1 MVSIVKKD
9 FLPMKKQNS
18 IAKLVS
24 TKLVSTN
31 GLQYAGY
38 LAVAKTRAKVLK
50 AFSYVIPIRRPML
63 FVGENACHELCDM
76 LINEGSSNVFIVT
89 DTVLNKLGIPA
100 KVTDY
105 LDEKNISYTI
115 YDGITP
121 DPTFKVVEEG
131 LRISVDAKCDS
142 IIAIGGGSVIDAAK
156 MIAMS
161 QGNNCKPQQLIGILK
176 ARKPSVPLYCIPTT
190 AGTGSEATLG
200 AVVSDDKTHQK
211 ALSIDPRMVPLAA
224 AIDPVI
230 MKGMPAHIT
239 ADTGI
244 DVLTHALEAWMSA
257 NASVETDYY
266 AASATKSVMQY
277 LPIVYKDGG
286 NLKAR
291 EEMGIAAHYGGIA
304 FNKAGL
310 GYVHAIAHQLGAYYS
325 IPHGRANAIVLP
337 YVLDVNRKAS
347 KKRLAELARKTG
359 LVKAGQASS
368 NDSDIADHLI
378 AQVRELIASLS
389 IDPTVKGM
397 QSSDFDSIAKAA
409 AKEVSDTYAV
419 PTYLS
424 ASEIKDILMKIQQVS
439 EDFASTDTKKDK
451 VA

>member
-1 MVSIVKKD
+1 
-9 FLPMKKQNS
+9 MKKQNS

-24 TKLVSTN
+24 TD
-31 GLQYAGY
+31 GLQHVGY
-38 LAVAKTRAKVLK
+38 LAIAKTRAKVLK
-50 AFSYVIPIRRPML
+50 AFSYVVPVRRPML
-63 FVGENACHELCDM
+63 FVGETSCDELCDM
-76 LINEGSSNVFIVT
+76 LINEGSTNVFIVT
-89 DTVLNKLGIPA
+89 DAVLNKLGIPA

-105 LDEKNISYTI
+105 LDKKNIQYKV
-115 YDGITP
+115 YDGVTP

-131 LRISVDAKCDS
+131 LRQSLDAKCDS
-142 IIAIGGGSVIDAAK
+142 IVAIGGGSVIDAAK

-161 QGNNCKPQQLIGILK
+161 QGNNCKPKQLIGILK
-176 ARKPSVPLYCIPTT
+176 ARKPATPLYCIPTT

-200 AVVSDDKTHQK
+200 AVVSDDETHQK

-244 DVLTHALEAWMSA
+244 DVLTHALEAWMSV

-266 AASATKSVMQY
+266 AASTVKSVMHY
-277 LPIVYKDGG
+277 LPVVYKDGDD
-286 NLKAR
+286 LKAR
-291 EEMGIAAHYGGIA
+291 EAMGIAAHYGGIA

-310 GYVHAIAHQLGAYYS
+310 GYVHAIAHQLGAYYR

-337 YVLDVNRKAS
+337 YVLDINRHAS
-347 KKRLAELARKTG
+347 KKRLAELAKKIG
-359 LVKAGQASS
+359 MIEDGQATGS
-368 NDSDIADHLI
+368 DSDIADHLI
-378 AQVRELIASLS
+378 AQVRNLIKAIN
-389 IDPTVKGM
+389 IDPTVQNM
-397 QSSDFDSIAKAA
+397 QTSDFDKIAKAA

-424 ASEIKDILMKIQQVS
+424 SSEIKEILTKIKQAS
-439 EDFASTDTKKDK
+439 DLSTDE
-451 VA
+451 

>member
-1 MVSIVKKD
+1 
-9 FLPMKKQNS
+9 MKKQNS
-18 IAKLVS
+18 FSKLV
-24 TKLVSTN
+24 N
-31 GLQYAGY
+31 NNPLQYAGY

-50 AFSYVIPIRRPML
+50 AFAYVVPIRRPML
-63 FVGENACHELCDM
+63 FVGETSCDELCDM
-76 LINEGSSNVFIVT
+76 VINEGSTNVFIVT
-89 DTVLNKLGIPA
+89 DAVLNKLGIPA

-105 LDEKNISYTI
+105 LDAKNISYKV

-121 DPTFKVVEEG
+121 DPTFKVIEEG
-131 LRISVDAKCDS
+131 LRQSVDAKCDS

-161 QGNNCKPQQLIGILK
+161 QGNNCKPKQLIGILK

-266 AASATKSVMQY
+266 AASAVKSVMQY

-310 GYVHAIAHQLGAYYS
+310 GYVHAIAHQLGAHYS

-337 YVLDVNRKAS
+337 YVLDVNRQAT

-359 LVKAGQASS
+359 MVKAGQASS
-368 NDSDIADHLI
+368 SDSDIADHLI
-378 AQVRELIASLS
+378 AQVRSLIETLN

-397 QSSDFDSIAKAA
+397 ETSDFDSMTKAA

-424 ASEIKDILMKIQQVS
+424 ASEIKAILIKIKQASDKRSGS
-439 EDFASTDTKKDK
+439 ESKTDSDSKSNK

>member
-1 MVSIVKKD
+1 
-9 FLPMKKQNS
+9 MKKQNS
-18 IAKLVS
+18 IAKLVNN
-24 TKLVSTN
+24 KLVNTN
-31 GLQYAGY
+31 GLQNVGY

-50 AFSYVIPIRRPML
+50 AFAYVVPIRRPML
-63 FVGENACHELCDM
+63 FVGESSCEELCDM
-76 LINEGSSNVFIVT
+76 AINEGSTNVFIVT
-89 DTVLNKLGIPA
+89 DAVLNKLGIPA

-105 LDEKNISYTI
+105 LDSKNISYTV

-121 DPTFKVVEEG
+121 DPTFNVVEEG
-131 LRISVDAKCDS
+131 LRKSIDAKCDS

-161 QGNNCKPQQLIGILK
+161 QGNSCKPQQLIGILK
-176 ARKPSVPLYCIPTT
+176 ARKPSIPLYCIPTT

-266 AASATKSVMQY
+266 AASAVKSVMQN
-277 LPIVYKDGG
+277 LPLVYKDGG

-291 EEMGIAAHYGGIA
+291 EAD
-304 FNKAGL
+304 
-310 GYVHAIAHQLGAYYS
+310 GYCRSLRRY
-325 IPHGRANAIVLP
+325 
-337 YVLDVNRKAS
+337 
-347 KKRLAELARKTG
+347 RL
-359 LVKAGQASS
+359 
-368 NDSDIADHLI
+368 
-378 AQVRELIASLS
+378 
-389 IDPTVKGM
+389 
-397 QSSDFDSIAKAA
+397 
-409 AKEVSDTYAV
+409 
-419 PTYLS
+419 
-424 ASEIKDILMKIQQVS
+424 
-439 EDFASTDTKKDK
+439 
-451 VA
+451 

>member
-1 MVSIVKKD
+1 
-9 FLPMKKQNS
+9 MKKQNS

-24 TKLVSTN
+24 NKLVSTD
-31 GLQYAGY
+31 GLQHAGY

-50 AFSYVIPIRRPML
+50 AFAYVIPIRRPML
-63 FVGENACHELCDM
+63 FVGESSCDELCDM
-76 LINEGSSNVFIVT
+76 LINEGSTNVFIVT
-89 DTVLNKLGIPA
+89 DAVLNKLGIPA

-105 LDEKNISYTI
+105 LDSKNIRYKV

-131 LRISVDAKCDS
+131 LRISIDAKCDS

-176 ARKPSVPLYCIPTT
+176 ARKPSVPLYCVPTT

-266 AASATKSVMQY
+266 AASAVKSVMQN
-277 LPIVYKDGG
+277 LPVVYKDGG

-291 EEMGIAAHYGGIA
+291 EAMGIAAHYGGIA

-337 YVLDVNRKAS
+337 YVLDVNRQAS
-347 KKRLAELARKTG
+347 KKRLADLARKTG
-359 LVKAGQASS
+359 MVKDGQAGK
-368 NDSDIADHLI
+368 SDAVIADHLI
-378 AQVRELIASLS
+378 AHVRELIATLN

-397 QSSDFDSIAKAA
+397 KTTDFDSIAKAA

-424 ASEIKDILMKIQQVS
+424 TSEIKSILTKIQQ
-439 EDFASTDTKKDK
+439 ASDEHADTDVKSDK

>member
-1 MVSIVKKD
+1 
-9 FLPMKKQNS
+9 MKKQNS
-18 IAKLVS
+18 IAKLVNI
-24 TKLVSTN
+24 N
-31 GLQYAGY
+31 GLQQVGY

-50 AFSYVIPIRRPML
+50 AFAYVVPIRRPML
-63 FVGENACHELCDM
+63 FVGETSCEELCDM
-76 LINEGSSNVFIVT
+76 AINEGSTNVFIVT
-89 DTVLNKLGIPA
+89 DAVLNKLGIPA

-105 LDEKNISYTI
+105 LDSKNISYKV

-131 LRISVDAKCDS
+131 LRKSVDAKCDS

-161 QGNNCKPQQLIGILK
+161 QGNNCKPKQLIGILK

-277 LPIVYKDGG
+277 RPIVYKDGG

-310 GYVHAIAHQLGAYYS
+310 GYVHAIAHQLGAHS
-325 IPHGRANAIVLP
+325 SVAPGGANAIVLP
-337 YVLDVNRKAS
+337 SVLDANRQAC
-347 KKRLAELARKTG
+347 KKRLAALARKTG
-359 LVKAGQASS
+359 MVKAGQASS
-368 NDSDIADHLI
+368 SDSDISDYLI
-378 AQVRELIASLS
+378 AQVRELIASLN

-397 QSSDFDSIAKAA
+397 QSSDFDAIAKAA

-424 ASEIKDILMKIQQVS
+424 ASEIKDILTKIQQAS

>member
-1 MVSIVKKD
+1 MPSKK
-9 FLPMKKQNS
+9 LPNLS
-18 IAKLVS
+18 KLMS
-24 TKLVSTN
+24 TDTLHH
-31 GLQYAGY
+31 AGY

-50 AFSYVIPIRRPML
+50 AFAYVVPIRRPML
-63 FVGENACHELCDM
+63 FVGENACEEICDM
-76 LINEGSSNVFIVT
+76 LINEGSTNVFIAT
-89 DTVLNKLGIPA
+89 DAVLNKLGIPS
-100 KVTDY
+100 KVTKY
-105 LDEKNISYTI
+105 LDEKNISYVV

-121 DPTFKVVEEG
+121 DPTFSVVKEG
-131 LRISVDAKCDS
+131 LSKSVNAKCDS
-142 IIAIGGGSVIDAAK
+142 VLAIGGGSVIDAAK

-161 QGNNCKPQQLIGILK
+161 QGNNCQPEKLMGILK
-176 ARKPSVPLYCIPTT
+176 ARKSGVPIYCIPTT

-211 ALSIDPRMVPLAA
+211 SLSIDPRMVPLAA
-224 AIDPVI
+224 AIDPQI

-266 AASATKSVMQY
+266 AASAVKTVMEY
-277 LPIVYKDGG
+277 LPTAYKNGDD
-286 NLKAR
+286 LKAR
-291 EEMGIAAHYGGIA
+291 QEMGIAAHYGGIA

-337 YVLDVNRKAS
+337 YVLDLNRKGS
-347 KKRLAELARKTG
+347 QKRLAKLAKKVG
-359 LVKAGQASS
+359 ILAGGQS
-368 NDSDIADHLI
+368 NKSDKEIADLLI
-378 AQVRELIASLS
+378 AEVRALIKSLG

-397 QSSDFDSIAKAA
+397 NTKDFDAIAKAA
-409 AKEVSDTYAV
+409 AKEVSDTYSV
-419 PTYLS
+419 PTYMS
-424 ASEIKDILMKIQQVS
+424 NAGIKDILKKIKKAS
-439 EDFASTDTKKDK
+439 DDRAASTDKNDK

>member
-1 MVSIVKKD
+1 
-9 FLPMKKQNS
+9 MKKPKS
-18 IAKLVS
+18 IAKLAS
-24 TKLVSTN
+24 AN
-31 GLQYAGY
+31 GLQHAGY

-50 AFSYVIPIRRPML
+50 IFSYVIPIRRPML
-63 FVGENACHELCDM
+63 FVGETSCEELCDM
-76 LINEGSSNVFIVT
+76 LISEGNTNVFVVT
-89 DTVLNKLGIPA
+89 DSVLNKLGIPA

-105 LDEKNISYTI
+105 LDAKNISYKV
-115 YDGITP
+115 YDGVTP
-121 DPTFKVVEEG
+121 DPTFTVIEEG
-131 LRISVDAKCDS
+131 LRQSLEAECDS

-161 QGNNCKPQQLIGILK
+161 QGNNCQPKQLIGILK
-176 ARKPSVPLYCIPTT
+176 ARKPSVPLYCVPTT

-211 ALSIDPRMVPLAA
+211 SLSIDPRMVPLAA

-244 DVLTHALEAWMSA
+244 DVLTHALEAWMSV

-266 AASATKSVMQY
+266 AASAVKSVMHY
-277 LPIVYKDGG
+277 LPLAYKDGG
-286 NLKAR
+286 DLKAR

-337 YVLDVNRKAS
+337 YVLDVNRDAS
-347 KKRLAELARKTG
+347 KKRLASLAKKTG
-359 LVKAGQASS
+359 MVKEGQAIG
-368 NDSDIADHLI
+368 NDSNIADHFI
-378 AQVRELIASLS
+378 TQVRDLINTLN

-397 QSSDFDSIAKAA
+397 KTSDFDSIAKAA

-424 ASEIKDILMKIQQVS
+424 ASEIKEILMKIKQAGDEHVDQAKNS
-439 EDFASTDTKKDK
+439 DK

>member
-1 MVSIVKKD
+1 
-9 FLPMKKQNS
+9 MKKRNS
-18 IAKLVS
+18 ISKLVS
-24 TKLVSTN
+24 AN
-31 GLQYAGY
+31 GLQHAGY

-63 FVGENACHELCDM
+63 FVGKTSCDELCDM
-76 LINEGSSNVFIVT
+76 LINEGNTNVFIVT
-89 DTVLNKLGIPA
+89 DAVLNKLGIPA

-105 LDEKNISYTI
+105 LDKNNISYKV
-115 YDGITP
+115 YDGVTP

-131 LRISVDAKCDS
+131 LRQSLEAKCDS
-142 IIAIGGGSVIDAAK
+142 IVAIGGGSVIDAAK

-176 ARKPSVPLYCIPTT
+176 ARKPATPLYCIPTT

-200 AVVSDDKTHQK
+200 AVVSDDETHQK

-244 DVLTHALEAWMSA
+244 DVLTHALEAWMSV

-266 AASATKSVMQY
+266 AASAVKSVMHY
-277 LPIVYKDGG
+277 LPLVYNNG
-286 NLKAR
+286 NDLKAR

-337 YVLDVNRKAS
+337 YVLDVNRNAS
-347 KKRLAELARKTG
+347 KKRLAALAKKTG
-359 LVKAGQASS
+359 IVKDGQA
-368 NDSDIADHLI
+368 NDSNLTDYLI
-378 AQVRELIASLS
+378 AQVRDLIKTLD
-389 IDPTVKGM
+389 INPTVKGM
-397 QSSDFDSIAKAA
+397 QVSDFDKIAKAA

-419 PTYLS
+419 PMYMS
-424 ASEIKDILMKIQQVS
+424 ASEIKDILMKIKQ
-439 EDFASTDTKKDK
+439 ASDELVDSGAKSDK

>member
-1 MVSIVKKD
+1 
-9 FLPMKKQNS
+9 MKKQNS
-18 IAKLVS
+18 IAKLVN
-24 TKLVSTN
+24 TN
-31 GLQYAGY
+31 GLQQVGY

-50 AFSYVIPIRRPML
+50 AFAYVVPIRRPML
-63 FVGENACHELCDM
+63 FVGETSCEELCDM
-76 LINEGSSNVFIVT
+76 AINEGSTNIFIVT
-89 DTVLNKLGIPA
+89 DAVLNKLEIPA

-105 LDEKNISYTI
+105 LDSKNISYKV

-131 LRISVDAKCDS
+131 LRKSVDAKCDS

-161 QGNNCKPQQLIGILK
+161 QGNNCKPKQLIGILK

-277 LPIVYKDGG
+277 LPIAYKEGG

-310 GYVHAIAHQLGAYYS
+310 GYVHAIAHQLGAHYS

-337 YVLDVNRKAS
+337 YVLDANLQAC
-347 KKRLAELARKTG
+347 KKRLAALARKTG
-359 LVKAGQASS
+359 MVKAGQVNSS
-368 NDSDIADHLI
+368 DSDITNYLI
-378 AQVRELIASLS
+378 SQVRELIASLN

-397 QSSDFDSIAKAA
+397 QSSDFDAIAKAA

-424 ASEIKDILMKIQQVS
+424 ASEIKDILTKIQQAS

>member
-1 MVSIVKKD
+1 
-9 FLPMKKQNS
+9 MKKQNS
-18 IAKLVS
+18 L
-24 TKLVSTN
+24 TKLVNPN
-31 GLQYAGY
+31 GLQHAGY

-50 AFSYVIPIRRPML
+50 AISYVIPIRRPML
-63 FVGENACHELCDM
+63 FVGESACDELCDM
-76 LINEGSSNVFIVT
+76 LINEGNTNVFIVT
-89 DTVLNKLGIPA
+89 DAVLNKLGIPA

-105 LDEKNISYTI
+105 LDTKNINYHI

-121 DPTFKVVEEG
+121 DPTFSVVEEG
-131 LRISVDAKCDS
+131 LRQSIDANCDA
-142 IIAIGGGSVIDAAK
+142 IVAIGGGSVIDAAK

-161 QGNNCKPQQLIGILK
+161 QGNKCKPKQLIGILK
-176 ARKPSVPLYCIPTT
+176 ARKPAAPLYCVPTT

-200 AVVSDDKTHQK
+200 AVISDDQTHQK

-224 AIDPVI
+224 AIDPLT

-244 DVLTHALEAWMSA
+244 DVLTHALEAWMSV

-266 AASATKSVMQY
+266 AASAVKSVMHY
-277 LPIVYKDGG
+277 LPLAYKDGG

-291 EEMGIAAHYGGIA
+291 EEMGVAAHYGGIA

-310 GYVHAIAHQLGAYYS
+310 GYVHAIAHQLGAHYH

-347 KKRLAELARKTG
+347 KQRLAALAKRTG
-359 LVKAGQASS
+359 MVADGQAG
-368 NDSDIADHLI
+368 NGDREIADHLI
-378 AQVRELIASLS
+378 EQVRSLIATLN
-389 IDPTVKGM
+389 IDVTVDGM
-397 QSSDFDSIAKAA
+397 QTSDFYDIAKAA

-424 ASEIKDILMKIQQVS
+424 SSEIKKILLKIKQASDASADIEHQKMS
-439 EDFASTDTKKDK
+439 
-451 VA
+451 

>member
-1 MVSIVKKD
+1 
-9 FLPMKKQNS
+9 MKKQNS
-18 IAKLVS
+18 I
-24 TKLVSTN
+24 TKLVKNNS
-31 GLQYAGY
+31 LQHAGY

-50 AFSYVIPIRRPML
+50 AVSYVIPIRRPML
-63 FVGENACHELCDM
+63 FVGETACDELCDM
-76 LINEGSSNVFIVT
+76 LINEGNTNVFIVT
-89 DTVLNKLGIPA
+89 DAVLNKLGIPA

-105 LDEKNISYTI
+105 LDAKNINYHI

-121 DPTFKVVEEG
+121 DPTFNVVEEG
-131 LRISVDAKCDS
+131 LRQSIAANCDS

-161 QGNNCKPQQLIGILK
+161 QGNKCKPQQLIGILK
-176 ARKPSVPLYCIPTT
+176 ARKPSAPLYCVPTT

-200 AVVSDDKTHQK
+200 AVISDDKTHQK

-224 AIDPVI
+224 AIDPII

-266 AASATKSVMQY
+266 AASAVKSVMHY
-277 LPIVYKDGG
+277 LPLAYKDGG

-347 KKRLAELARKTG
+347 KQRLAALAKRTG
-359 LVKAGQASS
+359 MVADGQAGHGDKEIA
-368 NDSDIADHLI
+368 NHLIEQVRALIADLN
-378 AQVRELIASLS
+378 
-389 IDPTVKGM
+389 IDPTVSGM
-397 QSSDFDSIAKAA
+397 QASDFDDIAKAA

-424 ASEIKDILMKIQQVS
+424 AAEIKEILTKIKQVS
-439 EDFASTDTKKDK
+439 DERADKDTQKAS
-451 VA
+451 

>member
-1 MVSIVKKD
+1 
-9 FLPMKKQNS
+9 MKKPNN

-24 TKLVSTN
+24 AN
-31 GLQYAGY
+31 GLQHAGY

-50 AFSYVIPIRRPML
+50 VFSYVIPIRRPML
-63 FVGENACHELCDM
+63 FVGETSCEDLCDM
-76 LINEGSSNVFIVT
+76 LISEGNTNVFIVT
-89 DTVLNKLGIPA
+89 DAVLNKLGIPA

-105 LDEKNISYTI
+105 LDAKNISYKL
-115 YDGITP
+115 YDGVTP
-121 DPTFKVVEEG
+121 DPTFKVIEEG
-131 LRISVDAKCDS
+131 LHQSLEAECDS

-161 QGNNCKPQQLIGILK
+161 QGNNCQPKQLIGILK
-176 ARKPSVPLYCIPTT
+176 ARKPSVPLYCVPTT

-200 AVVSDDKTHQK
+200 AVVSDDTTHQK
-211 ALSIDPRMVPLAA
+211 SLSIDPRMVPLAA

-266 AASATKSVMQY
+266 AASAVKSVMHY
-277 LPIVYKDGG
+277 LPLAYKDGG

-337 YVLDVNRKAS
+337 YVLDVNRDAS
-347 KKRLAELARKTG
+347 KKRLASLAKKTG
-359 LVKAGQASS
+359 MIKEGQTIGSDS
-368 NDSDIADHLI
+368 NITDDFIT
-378 AQVRELIASLS
+378 QVRDLIKTLN
-389 IDPTVKGM
+389 INPTVKGM
-397 QSSDFDSIAKAA
+397 KTSDFDSIAKAA

-424 ASEIKDILMKIQQVS
+424 ASEIKEILMKIKQVS
-439 EDFASTDTKKDK
+439 DEQVDQAKNSDK

>member
-1 MVSIVKKD
+1 
-9 FLPMKKQNS
+9 MKKQNS
-18 IAKLVS
+18 FSKLI
-24 TKLVSTN
+24 N
-31 GLQYAGY
+31 NNPLQYAGY

-50 AFSYVIPIRRPML
+50 AFAYVVPIRRPML
-63 FVGENACHELCDM
+63 FVGETSCDELCDM
-76 LINEGSSNVFIVT
+76 VINEGSTNVFIVT
-89 DTVLNKLGIPA
+89 DAVLNKLGIPA

-105 LDEKNISYTI
+105 LDAKNISYKV

-121 DPTFKVVEEG
+121 DPTFKVIEEG
-131 LRISVDAKCDS
+131 LRQSVDAKCDS

-161 QGNNCKPQQLIGILK
+161 QGNNCKPKQLIGILK

-200 AVVSDDKTHQK
+200 AVVSDDETHQK

-310 GYVHAIAHQLGAYYS
+310 GYVHAIAHQLGAHYS

-337 YVLDVNRKAS
+337 YVLDVNRQAT

-359 LVKAGQASS
+359 MVKAGQASS
-368 NDSDIADHLI
+368 SDSDIADHLI
-378 AQVRELIASLS
+378 AQVRSLIETLN

-397 QSSDFDSIAKAA
+397 ETSDFDSMTKAA

-424 ASEIKDILMKIQQVS
+424 ASEIKAILMKIKQ
-439 EDFASTDTKKDK
+439 ASDKRSGSDSKTDSDSKSNK

>member
-1 MVSIVKKD
+1 MPSK
-9 FLPMKKQNS
+9 NS
-18 IAKLVS
+18 LLSKLMHND
-24 TKLVSTN
+24 T
-31 GLQYAGY
+31 LQHASY

-50 AFSYVIPIRRPML
+50 VISHLIPLPRPLL
-63 FVGENACHELCDM
+63 FVGEDSCTELCDM
-76 LINEGSSNVFIVT
+76 IINEGGTNVFIVT
-89 DTVLNKLGIPA
+89 DAVLNKLGIPA

-105 LDEKNISYTI
+105 LDKNNIRYHV

-121 DPTFKVVEEG
+121 DPTFAVVEEG
-131 LRISVDAKCDS
+131 LSQTVTAKCDA

-161 QGNNCKPQQLIGILK
+161 QGNNCKPQKLIGILK
-176 ARKPSVPLYCIPTT
+176 ARKSGVPLYCIPTT

-200 AVVSDDKTHQK
+200 AVVSDNETHQK
-211 ALSIDPRMVPLAA
+211 ALSIDPRMIPLAA

-230 MKGMPAHIT
+230 MKGMPPHIT

-266 AASATKSVMQY
+266 AASATKAVMHY
-277 LPIVYKDGG
+277 LPIAYQTGDD
-286 NLKAR
+286 LKAR

-310 GYVHAIAHQLGAYYS
+310 GYVHAIAHQLGAHYS

-337 YVLDVNRKAS
+337 YVLDVNRKGS
-347 KKRLAELARKTG
+347 EKRLATLARKIG
-359 LVKAGQASS
+359 IVEGAQAGKTDKELASYF
-368 NDSDIADHLI
+368 IK
-378 AQVRELIASLS
+378 QVRALIETVG

-397 QSSDFDSIAKAA
+397 SESDFDDIAKAA

-419 PTYLS
+419 PTYMPPAGIKKILH
-424 ASEIKDILMKIQQVS
+424 EIKTTS
-439 EDFASTDTKKDK
+439 ENRANQAANDDN